1 MKEVKVYSYNR
12 ISSTRQKKGF
22 GLQRQREFAE
32 EFARKHGLELDDSVR
47 LEDPGRSAFHG
58 EHRRKGILGD
68 FLKAIESGEIARGS
82 VLVVEDLDRLSRQNP
97 WDAQDQLSGIL
108 RAGLRVV
115 TSRDGQEYSLESDDN
130 PIAPVIA
137 SLKIFLA
144 YDESKKK
151 SVRLKATWK
160 KKRDII
166 SDKKLTALCPS
177 WLKLLKDR
185 KTFEVLPWAAET
197 ISRVFELKLSGWS
210 SRRIAETLNKDH
222 LKDPKKVWSPPRKHK
237 KQQMEGWRDSFVE
250 KLLHN
255 PAVIGHFQPSRLS
268 TSEDA
273 GTNKRLVPE
282 GEVIQDYF
290 PAVVD
295 AGLFYRVQQRFQE
308 NTTRRKGEGK
318 GGRTSTVHNLFSY
331 IAKCGYCG
339 KPMAIVPKG
348 SGPKG
353 GSYLLCDDARQGRGC
368 VKAYVPYGERLRN
381 PGLENVILEY
391 CRDLDAKSI
400 MDEEGDRRKAEIEQ
414 KMGELAAHKSEL
426 VTSEPAIERLMDDA
440 QKQTDE
446 RVRDRIYRRVGEIE
460 NGVDF
465 LKRRIEELKQEID
478 SLSRIE
484 QDTQERLDSVKKLI
498 EFFGS
503 TSDEKD
509 DPKRIEV
516 RLKLREEIR
525 RLIARIDVYPLGRPL
540 FTPEKAERAL
550 QDMALVCPK
559 GTNEYAQIK
568 EKLRLRVEKAKDF
581 MTMIVH
587 FTNGSKRS
595 LHPRQKPILTT
606 EWDQEA
612 GVLRGWYLTPDG
624 QVEREE
630 YGRVNETVPDV

>member
-1 MKEVKVYSYNR
+1 MKEAKVYSYNR
-12 ISSTRQKKGF
+12 ISSTRQKRGF
-22 GLQRQREFAE
+22 GLERQREFAE
-32 EFARKHGLELDDSVR
+32 EYARKQGLELDDSFR

-58 EHRRKGILGD
+58 EHRRKGILGE
-68 FLKAIESGEIARGS
+68 FLTAIESGQIARGS

-97 WDAQDQLSGIL
+97 WDAQDQLSGII

-160 KKRDII
+160 KKREII
-166 SDKKLTALCPS
+166 SKKKLTALCPS

-185 KTFEVLPWAAET
+185 KTFEVLPLAADT

-222 LKDPKKVWSPPRKHK
+222 LKDPEKVWSPPRKHK

-268 TSEDA
+268 TLEDG

-282 GEVIQDYF
+282 GELIQDYF

-295 AGLFYRVQQRFQE
+295 SGLFHRVQQRFRE
-308 NTTRRKGEGK
+308 NTARRTGEGK

-331 IAKCGYCG
+331 LAKCGYCG

-368 VKAYVPYGERLRN
+368 VKAYVPYCGRLKN
-381 PGLENVILEY
+381 PGFENVILEY
-391 CRDLDAKSI
+391 CRGLDAKSI
-400 MDEEGDRRKAEIEQ
+400 MDDEADKRKAEVLQ
-414 KMGELAAHKSEL
+414 KMGELATHKNEL
-426 VTSEPAIERLMDDA
+426 ATAEPAIERLMDDA
-440 QKQTDE
+440 QEQTDD
-446 RVRDRIYRRVGEIE
+446 RVRDRIYKRVGEIE
-460 NGVDF
+460 NRVDF
-465 LKRRIEELKQEID
+465 LKRRIEELNQEID
-478 SLSRIE
+478 SLSRSE
-484 QDTQERLDSVKKLI
+484 QETQERLDSVKKLI

-503 TSDEKD
+503 TKDKQD

-540 FTPEKAERAL
+540 FTPERAEKAL
-550 QDMALVCPK
+550 QDMALVCPE
-559 GTNEYAQIK
+559 GTKEYESIK
-568 EKLRLRVEKAKDF
+568 EELRFRVETAKEF
-581 MTMIVH
+581 LTITVH
-587 FTNGSKRS
+587 FATGSKRT

-606 EWDQEA
+606 EWDKEA
-612 GVLRGWYLTPDG
+612 GVLRGWYITPDG
-624 QVEREE
+624 QVKSEE
-630 YGRVNETVPDV
+630 FGKSE